1 MTSIAITRHGEAR
14 MSQRGI
20 RMSDLDTLLAHG
32 TEVSP
37 DRFMLR
43 KRDTVQLIRRL
54 KKQIATLERLTGK
67 EVVVTDGLLIT
78 AYHRTKPSRP
88 AGRKTGRRRRDGNRR

>member
-20 RMSDLDTLLAHG
+20 RKSDLDALLAYG
-32 TEVSP
+32 TEISP

-43 KRDTVQLIRRL
+43 KQDAARLIRGL
-54 KKQIATLERLTGK
+54 KRQIATLERLTGK
-67 EVVVTDGLLIT
+67 EAVVADGLLVT

-88 AGRKTGRRRRDGNRR
+88 ARRKTGRRRSDGNRR